1 MKASKK
7 EIIETLV
14 MIWTC
19 SSYFK
24 IWRPEYDGT
33 PRSSPKTSLSEVNW
47 KDNLLST
54 NNKSNTIAQHVV
66 QHLLLEHFPARHLS
80 HEGHGH
86 PRAWGQFKDL
96 HDRPAGK
103 FFIPHVYVFIPSPH
117 ICQFWYTMVLSGPV
131 KVHQKCAI
139 ARQNSQKRP
148 KFCVLYA
155 KKYTSLK
162 KVHRC

>member
-1 MKASKK
+1 MWKRTSSIIIVKASKK
-7 EIIETLV
+7 ETIETLV
-14 MIWTC
+14 RIWTC

-103 FFIPHVYVFIPSPH
+103 FLSLMFFISSRHLIFVNFGTPRHY
-117 ICQFWYTMVLSGPV
+117 LG
-131 KVHQKCAI
+131 
-139 ARQNSQKRP
+139 
-148 KFCVLYA
+148 LL
-155 KKYTSLK
+155 KYTKSAQMRDK
-162 KVHRC
+162 